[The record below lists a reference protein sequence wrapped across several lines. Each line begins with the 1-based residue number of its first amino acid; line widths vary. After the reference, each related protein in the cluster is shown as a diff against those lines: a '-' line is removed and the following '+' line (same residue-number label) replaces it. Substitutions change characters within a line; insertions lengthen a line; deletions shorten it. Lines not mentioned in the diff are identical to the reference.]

1 VDGEPSET
9 IARFEQGLAA
19 GLDPDNARR
28 AGPDAGCTPD
38 RVVTGLRSRWLHRRC
53 QVCGHTFRPGDEVR
67 VEADGRV
74 LHDLP
79 GLRCAQGDAA
89 PASASESV
97 SLDAFFQ
104 GLEAAWPLSD
114 DIRITRLVG
123 DHALLAP
130 PRAGF
135 ARHAC
140 RVCGHTFR
148 PLENVVICP
157 CSPNAP
163 RCLAAVHR
171 DLVHQLHCW
180 DEWIKSEGSARC
192 LLAT

>member
-1 VDGEPSET
+1 VK
-9 IARFEQGLAA
+9 RFNQGLAA
-19 GLDPDNARR
+19 GLDPDSARQDHPDL
-28 AGPDAGCTPD
+28 AGGPH
-38 RVVTGLRSRWLHRRC
+38 RVTTGLRSRWLHRRC

-67 VEADGRV
+67 VDADGRV

-79 GLRCAQGDAA
+79 GLRCAEGDAGLTA
-89 PASASESV
+89 V
-97 SLDAFFQ
+97 SSSGALKAFFE

-114 DIRITRLVG
+114 DIPITRLVG
-123 DHALLAP
+123 DHPLLAP

-148 PLENVVICP
+148 PSENVVICP
-157 CSPNAP
+157 CSPSAP
-163 RCLAAVHR
+163 RCWATVHR
-171 DLVHQLHCW
+171 DLMHQLHCW
-180 DEWIKSEGSARC
+180 DEWIKGEGSARC